1 MLSKVKEIFKT
12 LLNNTS
18 TITVNGKKY
27 KGSNSVVITSNNV
40 SHQIIVDGNVV
51 STEEGVELNVHIE
64 GTCGDVES
72 KNGNITVNGDVK
84 DVTSTN
90 GDINITGSTGNAQ
103 TVNGDVRARNINGKV
118 NTVNGDITV

>member
-1 MLSKVKEIFKT
+1 MLSKVKEIFKG
-12 LLNNTS
+12 LLKNNS

-27 KGSNSVVITSNNV
+27 QGSNSVVITSNNK
-40 SHQIIVDGNVV
+40 SHQIIIDGSIV

-72 KNGNITVNGDVK
+72 KNGNITVNGDAK
-84 DVTSTN
+84 DVTTTN
-90 GDINITGSTGNAQ
+90 GDVNVTGSTGNVQ
-103 TVNGDVRARNINGKV
+103 TVNGDVRARNITGKV